1 MLMLNNLKG
10 TSSKAVTVDISL
22 GIIGYGI
29 LLL

>member
-1 MLMLNNLKG
+1 MSNNLKG
-10 TSSKAVTVDISL
+10 TSSKAFTVDVSL

>member
-1 MLMLNNLKG
+1 MLNNIKG